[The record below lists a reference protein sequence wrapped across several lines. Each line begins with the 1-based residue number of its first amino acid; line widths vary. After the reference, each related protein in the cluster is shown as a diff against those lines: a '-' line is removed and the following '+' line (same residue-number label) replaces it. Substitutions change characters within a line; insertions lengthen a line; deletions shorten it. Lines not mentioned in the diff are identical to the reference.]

1 MHDFPEAV
9 IQMSIPILRPLAI
22 RNFALLWSG
31 SFISMVGDQLTLI
44 AFPWMVLKL
53 TGDPLAMGTVLALA
67 GIPRALFMVFGG
79 AITDRF
85 SARTIMFWSNIGRM
99 LLMVVLCYLVFSHSI
114 SLPIIYLAALLFG
127 MVDAFFW
134 PASSAIV
141 PQLVDE
147 ERLHAANALIQG
159 TAEMSVMAGPFVAG
173 LVIALFSGDPASDS
187 VDLTGIA
194 MVFGIDTVTFM
205 VSAITLAMIRL
216 QPVRAHD
223 TPFSMQAMLDSV
235 YAGFKAMWKDMP
247 LRILTLVFM
256 IFTLFWRGPY
266 LIGIPVLCDSR
277 FPEGAL
283 AYGMIASAFG
293 VGAFIGTVAGGSLP
307 KLRDEWLGFLVLAD
321 TLILGTSFLV
331 YAVTPTVIWAAL
343 MTTLCGVLDGY
354 LIVILIS
361 WIQLRVPTEL
371 LGRVMSMIMFF
382 NAGLA
387 PVSAALAGAF
397 IAWSLTGVFVIAGIS
412 LVLLSL
418 LDFCFP
424 LTRRMGIDQRAA
436 T

>member
-1 MHDFPEAV
+1 
-9 IQMSIPILRPLAI
+9 MSIPILRPLAI

-67 GIPRALFMVFGG
+67 GIPRALFIVFGG

-99 LLMVVLCYLVFSHSI
+99 MLMVILCYLVFSDSI
-114 SLPIIYLAALLFG
+114 SLWMIYLTALLFG
-127 MVDAFFW
+127 VVDAFFW

-173 LVIALFSGDPASDS
+173 LVIAVFSVEPAGGA

-216 QPVRAHD
+216 QPVRQDDA
-223 TPFSMQAMLDSV
+223 PFSIQAMLELV
-235 YAGFKAMWKDMP
+235 YAGFRAMWQDVP

-283 AYGMIASAFG
+283 AYGMIGSAFG

-307 KLRDEWLGFLVLAD
+307 KPRDEWLGILVLAD

-331 YAVTPTVIWAAL
+331 YAVTPTVVWAAL
-343 MTTLCGVLDGY
+343 MTTVCGVLDGY

-371 LGRVMSMIMFF
+371 MGRVMSMIMFF

-418 LDFCFP
+418 LGFCFP
-424 LTRRMGIDQRAA
+424 VTRRMGIEQYAA
-436 T
+436 A

>member
-1 MHDFPEAV
+1 
-9 IQMSIPILRPLAI
+9 MSIPILRPLAI

-67 GIPRALFMVFGG
+67 GIPRALFIVFGG

-99 LLMVVLCYLVFSHSI
+99 MLMVILCYLVFSDSI
-114 SLPIIYLAALLFG
+114 SLWMIYLTALLFG
-127 MVDAFFW
+127 VVDAFFW

-173 LVIALFSGDPASDS
+173 LVIAVFSVEPAGGA

-216 QPVRAHD
+216 QPVRQDDA
-223 TPFSMQAMLDSV
+223 PFSIQAMLELV
-235 YAGFKAMWKDMP
+235 YAGFRAMWQDVP

-266 LIGIPVLCDSR
+266 LIGIPDLCNSR

-283 AYGMIASAFG
+283 AYGMIGSAFG

-307 KLRDEWLGFLVLAD
+307 KPRDEWLGILVLAD

-331 YAVTPTVIWAAL
+331 YAVTPTVVWAAL
-343 MTTLCGVLDGY
+343 MTTVCGVLDGY

-371 LGRVMSMIMFF
+371 MGRVMSMIMFF

-418 LDFCFP
+418 LGFCFP
-424 LTRRMGIDQRAA
+424 VTRRMGIEQYAA
-436 T
+436 A

>member
-1 MHDFPEAV
+1 
-9 IQMSIPILRPLAI
+9 
-22 RNFALLWSG
+22 
-31 SFISMVGDQLTLI
+31 
-44 AFPWMVLKL
+44 
-53 TGDPLAMGTVLALA
+53 
-67 GIPRALFMVFGG
+67 
-79 AITDRF
+79 
-85 SARTIMFWSNIGRM
+85 MFWSNIGRM
-99 LLMVVLCYLVFSHSI
+99 MLMVILCYLVFSDSI
-114 SLPIIYLAALLFG
+114 SLWMIYLTALLFG
-127 MVDAFFW
+127 VVDAFFW

-173 LVIALFSGDPASDS
+173 LVIAVFSVEPAGGA

-216 QPVRAHD
+216 QPVRQDDA
-223 TPFSMQAMLDSV
+223 PFSIQAMLELV
-235 YAGFKAMWKDMP
+235 YAGFRAMWQDVP

-283 AYGMIASAFG
+283 AYGMIGSAFG

-307 KLRDEWLGFLVLAD
+307 KPRDEWLGILVLAD

-331 YAVTPTVIWAAL
+331 YAVTPTVVWAAL
-343 MTTLCGVLDGY
+343 MTTVCGVLDGY

-371 LGRVMSMIMFF
+371 MGRVMSMIMFF

-418 LDFCFP
+418 LGFCFP
-424 LTRRMGIDQRAA
+424 VTRRMGIEQYAA
-436 T
+436 A